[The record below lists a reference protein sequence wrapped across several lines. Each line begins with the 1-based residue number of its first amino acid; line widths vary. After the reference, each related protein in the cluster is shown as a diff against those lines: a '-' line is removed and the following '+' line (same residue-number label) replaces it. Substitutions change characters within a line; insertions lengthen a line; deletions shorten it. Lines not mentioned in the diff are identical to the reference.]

1 MRNFKVYVN
10 GNEYEVAIEEVTN
23 SANTSIPENRET
35 VKNEA
40 ITKQQA
46 PKPEVVA
53 KPQAVAKPTA
63 VPKAEVNSNGH
74 KISAPFPG
82 VILKALKNNGEKIK
96 KGEVLFVLEAMKM
109 ENDIASPADGTLS
122 NSVQA
127 GTSVETGTVLA
138 VIS

>member
-63 VPKAEVNSNGH
+63 APKAEVNSNGH
-74 KISAPFPG
+74 KISAPFP
-82 VILKALKNNGEKIK
+82 E
-96 KGEVLFVLEAMKM
+96 
-109 ENDIASPADGTLS
+109 
-122 NSVQA
+122 
-127 GTSVETGTVLA
+127 
-138 VIS
+138 